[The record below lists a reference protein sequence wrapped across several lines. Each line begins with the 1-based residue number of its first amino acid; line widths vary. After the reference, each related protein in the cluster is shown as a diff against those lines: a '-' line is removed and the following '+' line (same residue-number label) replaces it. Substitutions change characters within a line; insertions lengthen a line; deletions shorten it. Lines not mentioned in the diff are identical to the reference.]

1 MDPKEAFRKPCD
13 NEVPTHATRTVETE
27 VQKNLSPASGEETS
41 SREWNVKKWMLSI
54 NSTSDMLMK
63 DDIDNLTVLAALSRQ
78 ESFQK
83 ASGATSLLAD
93 LRETLGL
100 SSDQV
105 EKLKA
110 LEPSIAL
117 EVSMWKRIFEM
128 QSRIEAIVALCVPA
142 LRKVEK
148 KFADA
153 FLHDDLLVKL
163 FRLVQANMDGIR
175 YLDLNASVNVDRPEL
190 T

>member
-1 MDPKEAFRKPCD
+1 MDA
-13 NEVPTHATRTVETE
+13 
-27 VQKNLSPASGEETS
+27 
-41 SREWNVKKWMLSI
+41 SI

-78 ESFQK
+78 ESFHK
-83 ASGATSLLAD
+83 ASGATSLLAA

-105 EKLKA
+105 EKLEA

-128 QSRIEAIVALCVPA
+128 QSRIEAIVALCVPRGGGKLGKRN
-142 LRKVEK
+142 LRTP
-148 KFADA
+148 FC
-153 FLHDDLLVKL
+153 
-163 FRLVQANMDGIR
+163 MTI
-175 YLDLNASVNVDRPEL
+175 YL
-190 T
+190 